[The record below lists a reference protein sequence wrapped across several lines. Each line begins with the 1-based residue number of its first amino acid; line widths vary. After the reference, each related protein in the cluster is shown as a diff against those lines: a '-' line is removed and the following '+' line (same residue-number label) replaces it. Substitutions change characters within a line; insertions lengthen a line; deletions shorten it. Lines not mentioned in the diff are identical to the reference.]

1 MAARPNPDD
10 ERTVQKVQTSGLKKG
25 TQDNN
30 MKTRMWCFDELG
42 TVEVTLKPPIIFKKA
57 LSSLF

>member
-1 MAARPNPDD
+1 MMREDGPKSSNFGP
-10 ERTVQKVQTSGLKKG
+10 KG

-42 TVEVTLKPPIIFKKA
+42 TAEVTLKPPIIFKKA